1 MKFTVRELSE
11 ELGISR
17 QAIFNQIKRN
27 PDLKEHIEKQGNKFY
42 IDEIGQDIIRER
54 SIGSSQSMVTDQSL
68 LRELEALRKENSDL
82 KDVIIRLQ
90 AEKYE
95 TVKLLADAEVKEKL
109 LEESQKELD
118 ERIRYMKILEREL
131 EQHKSSYEL
140 LQEQLKNVELDL
152 AVEKKKTWWDK
163 LRGR

>member
-54 SIGSSQSMVTDQSL
+54 SIDSSQSMVTDQSL

-131 EQHKSSYEL
+131 EQHKSYYEL

-152 AVEKKKTWWDK
+152 AVEKRK
-163 LRGR
+163 RGGIN